1 MQKPAQSYP
10 KPQNNM
16 TEIVAVSLLQNLDRS
31 HNQCNVCSL
40 YLEQTFVCG
49 VDIQLV
55 FKNVR
60 KNKKAYLTVNLKK
73 YPWQIKHPV
82 IDLKMELLIRLLT
95 NLNCNLFLQKDP
107 FYMCQ
112 KF

>member
-60 KNKKAYLTVNLKK
+60 KNKKAYTNWKSEK
-73 YPWQIKHPV
+73 IPV
-82 IDLKMELLIRLLT
+82 AD
-95 NLNCNLFLQKDP
+95 
-107 FYMCQ
+107 
-112 KF
+112 